1 MAGVQWSGGKCHGAG
16 EAKALLRHNDRDQR
30 LKYEHSNPDLDTS
43 LTHLNFSYFDK
54 TYFQKALDYD
64 HMMEAV
70 KCKRKSSG
78 KNATVTMQD
87 LVIYCPAEMMDE
99 KTGEYD
105 YDRVCQWFRDVGK
118 LMEDRYGPCFI
129 DMDVHF
135 DEVHMYIEP
144 LSQKYTW
151 SRVHAHVALIPAVP
165 SYASDDPPA
174 EEYVLNAKKFSS
186 REAILATN
194 NLIHEMTMDRYGMAY
209 LKGKKK
215 KVSDSVEHMKAISA
229 KALDEREEK
238 IKKREEDLKRRE
250 EEYQELII
258 LGRRVKAEQ
267 LSDGITKK
275 KPDHDSTARRLPNI
289 NY

>member
-16 EAKALLRHNDRDQR
+16 EAKALLRHNDKEMRMR
-30 LKYEHSNPDLDTS
+30 YEHSNPDLNQS
-43 LTHLNFSYFDK
+43 LTHLNFSYYDK
-54 TYFQKALDYD
+54 SYFQKVLDYD
-64 HMMEAV
+64 HMMETV

-78 KNATVTMQD
+78 KNSTVTLQD
-87 LVIYCPAEMMDE
+87 LVIYCPAEMMDD

-105 YDRVCQWFRDVGK
+105 YARVCQWFRDVGVM
-118 LMEDRYGPCFI
+118 MEKRYGPCFI

-135 DEVHMYIEP
+135 DEVHMYLEP
-144 LSQKYTW
+144 LTQKYTW
-151 SRVHAHVALIPAVP
+151 SRVHAHVALIPAIP
-165 SYASDDPPA
+165 GNTSDGEPV

-194 NLIHEMTMDRYGMAY
+194 NLIHEMSLDKYGIAY

-215 KVSDSVEHMKAISA
+215 KASDTVEHMKARSA

-238 IKKREEDLKRRE
+238 IKKREADLHRRE
-250 EEYQELII
+250 EEYQELIL
-258 LGRRVKAEQ
+258 LGRRAKAEQ
-267 LSDGITKK
+267 LSEGIIKK
-275 KPDHDSTARRLPNI
+275 KTDRDSTVRKLPSI